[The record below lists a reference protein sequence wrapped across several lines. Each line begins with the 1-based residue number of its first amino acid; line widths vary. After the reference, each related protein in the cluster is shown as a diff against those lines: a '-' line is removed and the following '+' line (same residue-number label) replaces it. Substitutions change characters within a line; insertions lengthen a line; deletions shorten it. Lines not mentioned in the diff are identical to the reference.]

1 MLRKPLVNN
10 IVGRL
15 LDRITEPVV
24 PSAVEYWCSI
34 DKDVC
39 RIVVNHRSDGVD
51 HACRDGCLFAVT
63 RLDGSTRDA
72 VAPQRF

>member
-15 LDRITEPVV
+15 LDHITEAVV
-24 PSAVEYWCSI
+24 ASAVEYSCSV

-51 HACRDGCLFAVT
+51 HARCDGRLFAVT
-63 RLDGSTRDA
+63 RLDGPRRDT